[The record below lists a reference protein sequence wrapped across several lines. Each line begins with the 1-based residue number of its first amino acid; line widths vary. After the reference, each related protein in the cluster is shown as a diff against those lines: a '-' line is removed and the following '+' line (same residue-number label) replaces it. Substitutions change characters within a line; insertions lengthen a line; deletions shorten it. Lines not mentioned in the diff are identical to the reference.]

1 MVEVQTWPSALRSRL
16 RADEEPVLPAHSAAA
31 LFGDDLWDL
40 SAAGLPAR
48 VNPSD
53 ARLNFRSIGDEHWRL
68 LAKEYFWA
76 RLNEAVAGSN
86 RLLPQSARAEFS
98 VFTIFVNWVLD
109 PASHPPGFD
118 RRLSLLDHDRLD
130 AFVQSLRGGRGRP
143 LSAGTISIYL
153 RLIER
158 RHDYSPFLS
167 HDYLPFHPWRHR
179 PSGRVAGFTK
189 QDENKTPRIPQ
200 EVLGPFLRWAL
211 FYVDVA
217 SADILAGRDELAALR
232 ARQASL
238 LFSQDEVRD
247 RLVSWI
253 EALRRDGR
261 GIPARK
267 LSGQSD
273 GPEGDANLVAIAAA
287 CGLRPETL
295 HHRPEL
301 RALIGDTAA
310 QLGLEPWS
318 ASRQPA
324 SHPSPLAWVT
334 HTKSDVM
341 RRLDD
346 YVQRRRGQGRG
357 IPSWSEWKSN
367 IDGQVNMPL
376 IAAQIGTAELQRLHH
391 PEAFALMDKAA
402 SELGAE
408 PGGMNTP
415 ISVDP
420 ATGLAWR
427 DRFGPNTVMT
437 EARHLRAACYVV
449 CAYLSGMRDGE
460 IMELRR
466 GAHRFERSADGVINR
481 HRVHSVVSKGRRVPE
496 PATWVVTEHVA
507 RAIEVME
514 RLDAGKLLFGALR
527 GRVEAINR
535 FRDHVNRLSDRNT
548 AVAIPAVSGAPWRF
562 DSRQF
567 RRTLAWF
574 IGSQPFGLWAGS
586 VQFKH
591 RSVRSAM
598 DSIGP
603 TVFEGYLGS
612 TPSGFPSEVELA
624 KQAAADLYVRNLVAA
639 HASGALS
646 AGGGARRVNAQLEEL
661 RAELG
666 DAEAGPIPPRV
677 VDDARRNAMLRSVSR
692 NLFVGPLTDCFFDPD
707 VALCLRNQDRSGAE
721 APIIS
726 HCQPERCRN
735 SRIGQHHCET
745 ALASPGRRV

>member
-16 RADEEPVLPAHSAAA
+16 RADVEPVLAAHPAGPV
-31 LFGDDLWDL
+31 FGDDLWDL

-53 ARLNFRSIGDEHWRL
+53 ARLHFQSISDEHWRL

-118 RRLSLLDHDRLD
+118 RRLSSLDHGRLD
-130 AFVQSLRGGRGRP
+130 AFVQSLSGGRAR
-143 LSAGTISIYL
+143 SAGTISIYL
-153 RLIER
+153 RLVER
-158 RHDYSPFLS
+158 LHDYSPFLS
-167 HDYLPFHPWRHR
+167 HDCLPFHPWRHR

-189 QDENKTPRIPQ
+189 QEENKTPRIPQ

-217 SADILAGRDELAALR
+217 SGDILGGRDELAALR

-247 RLVSWI
+247 RLASWI

-261 GIPARK
+261 GIPARRR
-267 LSGQSD
+267 SGQSD

-287 CGLRPETL
+287 CGLRPEAL

-301 RALIGDTAA
+301 RALIGDAAA

-318 ASRQPA
+318 ASRQVAP
-324 SHPSPLAWVT
+324 HPSPLTWVT
-334 HTKSDVM
+334 HTKSHVM

-346 YVQRRRGQGRG
+346 YVQGRRRDGRG
-357 IPSWSEWKSN
+357 IPCWSQWKSN
-367 IDGQVNMPL
+367 IDGRVNMPL

-391 PEAFALMDKAA
+391 PEAFALMEKAA
-402 SELGAE
+402 FELGVE

-427 DRFGPNTVMT
+427 ERFGPNTVVA

-466 GAHRFERSADGVINR
+466 GAHRLERSGDGVINR

-514 RLDAGKLLFGALR
+514 RLDAEDLLFGALGR
-527 GRVEAINR
+527 SRVEAINR
-535 FRDHVNRLSDRNT
+535 FRDHVNRLSD
-548 AVAIPAVSGAPWRF
+548 
-562 DSRQF
+562 
-567 RRTLAWF
+567 
-574 IGSQPFGLWAGS
+574 
-586 VQFKH
+586 
-591 RSVRSAM
+591 
-598 DSIGP
+598 
-603 TVFEGYLGS
+603 
-612 TPSGFPSEVELA
+612 
-624 KQAAADLYVRNLVAA
+624 
-639 HASGALS
+639 
-646 AGGGARRVNAQLEEL
+646 
-661 RAELG
+661 
-666 DAEAGPIPPRV
+666 
-677 VDDARRNAMLRSVSR
+677 
-692 NLFVGPLTDCFFDPD
+692 
-707 VALCLRNQDRSGAE
+707 
-721 APIIS
+721 
-726 HCQPERCRN
+726 
-735 SRIGQHHCET
+735 
-745 ALASPGRRV
+745 